1 MRFEKGHKE
10 TTRQR
15 IIATAAA
22 KFRKDGVAA
31 VGIAGLMAEAG
42 LTHGG
47 FYAHFESKE
56 ALVREAID
64 AALDESGARMDRAA
78 DKSGSGLEGLV
89 RNYLRPSH
97 RDMPER
103 GCAIASLAAE
113 IARHEPETRQVF
125 SRRVAAFLS
134 RIEKY
139 LPEAL
144 SAAEKRDK
152 AMGIL
157 AVMLG
162 ALQLSRVMNDAAM
175 SDAILQNG
183 IAAALRLAKSGGS

>member
-1 MRFEKGHKE
+1 MRFDKGHKAA
-10 TTRQR
+10 TRQR
-15 IIATAAA
+15 IVETAAA
-22 KFRKDGVAA
+22 KFRKEGVAG

-64 AALDESGARMDRAA
+64 AALDETRARMDRAA
-78 DKSGSGLEGLV
+78 VKNDAGIEGLI

-113 IARHEPETRQVF
+113 IARHEPETI
-125 SRRVAAFLS
+125 AAFSARVQAFLE
-134 RIEKY
+134 RIAGY
-139 LPEAL
+139 LPETLRAD
-144 SAAEKRDK
+144 EKQQK
-152 AMGIL
+152 AVGIL
-157 AVMLG
+157 SVMLG
-162 ALQLSRVMNDAAM
+162 ALQLSRVMVDAKL
-175 SDAILQNG
+175 SDAVLENG
-183 IAAALRLAKSGGS
+183 IAAALQLANSGE

>member
-10 TTRQR
+10 ATRQR
-15 IIATAAA
+15 IIETASA
-22 KFRKDGVAA
+22 KFRKDGVAG

-47 FYAHFESKE
+47 FYAHFDSKE

-64 AALDESGARMDRAA
+64 AALDETRARMDRAA
-78 DKSGSGLEGLV
+78 AKADAGIEGLI

-125 SRRVAAFLS
+125 SRRVAAFLE
-134 RIEKY
+134 RIAGH
-139 LPEAL
+139 LPVEMAED
-144 SAAEKRDK
+144 EKRTT
-152 AMGIL
+152 AVGIL
-157 AVMLG
+157 SVMLG
-162 ALQLSRVMNDAAM
+162 ALQLSRVVTDKKF
-175 SDAILQNG
+175 SDAILEGG
-183 IAAALRLAKSGGS
+183 IAAALRLAGG

>member
-10 TTRQR
+10 ATRQR
-15 IIATAAA
+15 IIETAAA
-22 KFRKDGVAA
+22 KFRKEGVAA
-31 VGIAGLMAEAG
+31 VGIAGLMAKAG

-64 AALDESGARMDRAA
+64 AALDETRARMDRAA
-78 DKSGSGLEGLV
+78 AKADAGIEGLI

-113 IARHEPETRQVF
+113 IARHEPETK
-125 SRRVAAFLS
+125 AAFSERVEAFLA
-134 RIEKY
+134 RIAGY
-139 LPEAL
+139 LPESLGDTARRER
-144 SAAEKRDK
+144 AV
-152 AMGIL
+152 GIL

-162 ALQLSRVMNDAAM
+162 ALQLSRVMVDAKLSDAA
-175 SDAILQNG
+175 LENG
-183 IAAALRLAKSGGS
+183 IAAALRLAEG